1 MISVPGSG
9 GRGHRRSSAVLWG
22 WEGSGWKPAGPA
34 PSLCPRCASGTS
46 SSRASAV
53 LCSSRTFLLAAFSVV
68 EYPLQLLHSPA
79 APVVKRPG
87 ALSAHHALQV
97 LTPPTGRGSRPHLWW
112 LAARLGDHGVL
123 CSCSPTSSVF
133 LSCRLVSSV
142 PLSPCVPPVTTWRC
156 PLVSLTLWVSL
167 RSPPNP

>member
-1 MISVPGSG
+1 MLIGVPGSG

-34 PSLCPRCASGTS
+34 PSLCPLCAAGTS

-97 LTPPTGRGSRPHLWW
+97 LPPPTGRGLPPSPVVAGCPPRGPWGPLSLFSCFFCLPFLSACLLCHPVSPQSLH
-112 LAARLGDHGVL
+112 GGVL
-123 CSCSPTSSVF
+123 WC
-133 LSCRLVSSV
+133 L
-142 PLSPCVPPVTTWRC
+142 
-156 PLVSLTLWVSL
+156 
-167 RSPPNP
+167 